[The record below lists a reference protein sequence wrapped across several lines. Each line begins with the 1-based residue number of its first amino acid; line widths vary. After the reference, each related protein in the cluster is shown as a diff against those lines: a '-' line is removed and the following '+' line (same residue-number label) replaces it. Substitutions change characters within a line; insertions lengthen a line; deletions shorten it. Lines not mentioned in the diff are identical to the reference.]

1 MSTQDNKQNCMNCR
15 YYENEICMN
24 ETVNLFMKGYDVECF
39 EPDKNFGCNQFELK
53 KFKLPKKASNQCI
66 TVSEELYRKV
76 DEHINKTDPVTSCQ
90 NPCDKVSHERHIEYD
105 KVSHEEQEFN
115 EFWICP
121 DCKYFE
127 WDMDVNCVCCHP
139 ENYQAEYKTAC
150 KGFILK

>member
-1 MSTQDNKQNCMNCR
+1 MNEYLENKIREILKQNKIKPELWNIRTLMAMESAYR
-15 YYENEICMN
+15 QGYMDAMQEISA
-24 ETVNLFMKGYDVECF
+24 EAE
-39 EPDKNFGCNQFELK
+39 
-53 KFKLPKKASNQCI
+53 
-66 TVSEELYRKV
+66 
-76 DEHINKTDPVTSCQ
+76 PVTSCQ
-90 NPCDKVSHERHIEYD
+90 NPCDKVSHGCHIEYD